1 LPENKLNLT
10 LQAMKTLYPEIHPYQ
25 TFFLETG
32 SKHAVYVEQSGNPG
46 GIPVVFLHGGPC
58 SGTKPDHRRFF
69 NPELYRIILF
79 DQRGCGLSVPFGEL
93 ENNTTQDLIDDME
106 RIRNQFA
113 IEQWL
118 VFGGSWGGAL
128 ALLYACQ
135 HKDRV
140 MGLILRAVFLARQQ
154 DLDWFAKDGASR
166 IYPEQWQ
173 RLIESVPEQNRD
185 NLVQGL
191 CDVLWGEDEVA
202 QRRAAREWIAWG
214 SQVSLGNDYQPG
226 PKGEHA
232 TEKLVKQARMEL
244 HYAKHHYFIND
255 CMDAEGTTPRME
267 EVEQCREQLPTT
279 PRMEEVEQCR
289 EQLPTTPRM
298 EEVEQ
303 CREQLPRAP
312 TVGALGDAGAVA
324 GENQILDSC
333 GALDKIPTVI
343 IHSRHD
349 FVCPMEAGYSLH
361 KMLPNAEYVVLPNAG
376 HVAQGA
382 EMIDALVAATDR
394 FAEVRR

>member
-1 LPENKLNLT
+1 
-10 LQAMKTLYPEIHPYQ
+10 MKVLYPEIQPYQ

-32 SKHAVYVEQSGNPG
+32 SKHVVYVEQSGNPE
-46 GIPVVFLHGGPC
+46 GIPVIFLHGGPC

-79 DQRGCGLSVPFGEL
+79 DQRGCGLSLPFGEL
-93 ENNTTQDLIDDME
+93 ENNTTQNLIDDME
-106 RIRNQFA
+106 RIRNQLA
-113 IEQWL
+113 IERWL

-128 ALLYACQ
+128 ALLYAGQ

-173 RLIESVPEQNRD
+173 RLIESIPEQSRG

-191 CDVLWGEDEVA
+191 CDILWGEDEVA
-202 QRRAAREWIAWG
+202 QRRAAKEWMAWG

-232 TEKLVKQARMEL
+232 TEKMVKQARMEL
-244 HYAKHHYFIND
+244 HYAKYHYFIDD
-255 CMDAEGTTPRME
+255 CTDAGG
-267 EVEQCREQLPTT
+267 
-279 PRMEEVEQCR
+279 
-289 EQLPTTPRM
+289 
-298 EEVEQ
+298 
-303 CREQLPRAP
+303 RA
-312 TVGALGDAGAVA
+312 THGAVA
-324 GENQILDSC
+324 EENQILDSC
-333 GALDKIPTVI
+333 GALDKIPAVI
-343 IHSRHD
+343 IHGRHD

-361 KMLPNAEYVVLPNAG
+361 KALPNAEYVVLPNAG
-376 HVAQGA
+376 HIAQGA
-382 EMIDALVAATDR
+382 EMVNALVAATDR
-394 FAEVRR
+394 FAGCGDNKQN